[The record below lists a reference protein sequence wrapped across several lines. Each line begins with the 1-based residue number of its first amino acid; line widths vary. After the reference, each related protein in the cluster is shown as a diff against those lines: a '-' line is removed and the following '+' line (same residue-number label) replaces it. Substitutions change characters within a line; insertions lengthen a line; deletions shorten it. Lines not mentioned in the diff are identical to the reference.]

1 MDERPSR
8 QRIPRLWVPS
18 VLLLAICLVQ
28 AGLSPAASKA
38 TVGEQGLAPIRSY
51 IAASWD
57 ALTRSMTQCDSVV
70 DPKLAGRSV
79 LYLPADFPVPPAVA
93 QMQKKCSVQVEHLPV
108 VITGPGQVDPA
119 KLGAPGLL
127 YLENSYVVPGG
138 RFNEMYG
145 WDSYFIIRGLLADGR
160 IDKARAMVEN
170 FFFEIEHYGTILNAN
185 RTYFLTRSQPPFLTS
200 EILGVYEAQKA
211 TGHEDGAWLEKAY
224 GYAAKDYEMW
234 NREPHL
240 AGSTGLSRYYDFG
253 NGPAPEAIKDE
264 SGFHRK
270 VAAYALLRS
279 EEHTSE
285 LQSRGHLVCR
295 LLLEKTSRAHR
306 HVHSFPTRRSSDLAW
321 LEKAYGYAAK
331 DYEMWNREPHLA
343 GSTGLSRY
351 YDFGNGPAPEA
362 IKDESGFHRKV
373 AAYALLHP
381 EWGRN
386 YVVADNAQPVVGFQ
400 YSVQV

>member
-1 MDERPSR
+1 MDKRISR
-8 QRIPRLWVPS
+8 QSVPRPRFPS

-57 ALTRSMTQCDSVV
+57 TLTRSMTKCDSVV

-160 IDKARAMVEN
+160 IDKARAMVNN

-211 TGHEDGAWLEKAY
+211 AGHEDRAWLERAY
-224 GYAAKDYEMW
+224 
-234 NREPHL
+234 
-240 AGSTGLSRYYDFG
+240 S
-253 NGPAPEAIKDE
+253 
-264 SGFHRK
+264 
-270 VAAYALLRS
+270 
-279 EEHTSE
+279 
-285 LQSRGHLVCR
+285 
-295 LLLEKTSRAHR
+295 
-306 HVHSFPTRRSSDLAW
+306 
-321 LEKAYGYAAK
+321 YAAK

-381 EWGRN
+381 EWGRTMSSRIMRSRWWDFN
-386 YVVADNAQPVVGFQ
+386 IPCRYAMPLRRWRNPNA
-400 YSVQV
+400 SRAKTSL